1 MSKQELEELKTKL
14 QKRNFYTTND
24 ASWVFFWC
32 LILPFVLGLAFMYA
46 TMSITGVKDG
56 TELFNSYLWFAII
69 MTMLTEVVFFVVY
82 LFYSKTYRIKLSS
95 CGLSFKKA
103 NPKMAFLSVGLG
115 ILAFFGFVGLI
126 EGVFGNFFSWIGVK
140 SSGLRIPNDTVVWLF
155 INILLVGFLPAIC
168 EEIIFRGMIFKGL
181 RRTFSPFAASAITAL
196 LFALMHQNIIQF
208 IYPFVLGF
216 ALCLVMEKT
225 NNLLYTMLI
234 HLFNNITT
242 IVVDFLMKKGVINI
256 SFAGMPWWAYIVS
269 VVIAAVVILF
279 FVWLYKA
286 FISKQERVETKEEGE
301 EIPSYSKKIGGLPLV
316 FYFSVAI
323 AIAIIVVNL
332 I

>member
-1 MSKQELEELKTKL
+1 MSRQELEELKSKL
-14 QKRNFYTTND
+14 QKRNFYTVND
-24 ASWVFFWC
+24 SSWVFFWC
-32 LILPFVLGLAFMYA
+32 LIVPFVIGLVFMYVS
-46 TMSITGVKDG
+46 MSFTGVKDA
-56 TELFNSYLWFAII
+56 TELFKNHLWFAII

-82 LFYSKTYRIKLSS
+82 LFYSKTYRIKLTS
-95 CGLSFKKA
+95 CGLSFKNA
-103 NPKMAFLSVGLG
+103 NPKMAFLSIGLG

-140 SSGLRIPNDTVVWLF
+140 SSGLHLPNDTIGWLF
-155 INILLVGFLPAIC
+155 VNILLVGFLPAIC

-181 RRTFSPFAASAITAL
+181 RRTFSPLVACAITAL

-208 IYPFVLGF
+208 VYPLVLGF

-242 IVVDFLMKKGVINI
+242 IVVDFLIRKGILNW
-256 SFAGMPWWAYIVS
+256 SFAGMPWWAYIISIMV
-269 VVIAAVVILF
+269 AAVVVLI
-279 FVWLYKA
+279 FVLIYK
-286 FISKQERVETKEEGE
+286 FVISKEKKVEIEEEGE
-301 EIPSYSKKIGGLPLV
+301 EIPSYSKKIGGLPLI
-316 FYFSVAI
+316 FYFSAAI

-332 I
+332 F